1 MKKMERRYLDGRRG
15 VAAVA
20 ARGRGKTA
28 MKEEDGMMLFRIFF
42 YFLFYYNKYFI
53 LPNKS

>member
-1 MKKMERRYLDGRRG
+1 MKKMERHYLDGRRG

-28 MKEEDGMMLFRIFF
+28 MKEEDGMMLLSS
-42 YFLFYYNKYFI
+42 YFLLFFI
-53 LPNKS
+53 LLKQILYSTH